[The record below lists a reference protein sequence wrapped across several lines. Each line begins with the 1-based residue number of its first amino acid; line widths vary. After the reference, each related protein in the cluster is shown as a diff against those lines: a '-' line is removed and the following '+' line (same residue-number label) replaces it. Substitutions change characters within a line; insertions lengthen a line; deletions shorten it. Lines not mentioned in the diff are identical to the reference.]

1 MLSLSRLNHLPLL
14 WLRSVG
20 VQTPLRIT
28 GYSFRDEKSFGFSG
42 DMKRKT

>member
-1 MLSLSRLNHLPLL
+1 MLFLSRLNHLPLP
-14 WLRSVG
+14 WVRAVG
-20 VQTPLRIT
+20 VQTPLRII